1 MRQKHDSS
9 GSTYGILGLGRFGL
23 PLAEALAAAGKE
35 VIAADQ
41 DEGRVKMASAFTDN
55 AFVVKKFTR
64 ENLREIGIQ
73 NCDVVIIGIGEKID
87 VSILTTL
94 TVLQL
99 EVPRVIAKASSS
111 EQGSVLSVLGAE
123 VVYPERDMAL
133 RLSKRL
139 LAPRVLEYIALS
151 DDTDISEIRL
161 SGPECGKTVAELQIR
176 RRFGL
181 NIIAIRRGEAL
192 DTTISPDDFLAEGDV
207 IIVIGKTEAI
217 HRFESCL

>member
-1 MRQKHDSS
+1 V
-9 GSTYGILGLGRFGL
+9 GSLNRETLEQIGL
-23 PLAEALAAAGKE
+23 
-35 VIAADQ
+35 Q
-41 DEGRVKMASAFTDN
+41 D
-55 AFVVKKFTR
+55 
-64 ENLREIGIQ
+64 
-73 NCDVVIIGIGEKID
+73 CDTVAVCIGEAID
-87 VSILTTL
+87 TSILTTL

-99 EVPRVIAKASSS
+99 GIKRVISKAISL
-111 EQGSVLSVLGAE
+111 EHGTVLERLGAE